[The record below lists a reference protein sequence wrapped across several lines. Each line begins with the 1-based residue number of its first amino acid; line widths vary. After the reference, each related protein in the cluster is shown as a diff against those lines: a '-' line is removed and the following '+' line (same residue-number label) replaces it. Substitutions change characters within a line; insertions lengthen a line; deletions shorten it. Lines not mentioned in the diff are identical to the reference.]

1 MNSRPDDPSERT
13 SDEGQVS
20 EVSGLRDPDEAISPE
35 DAVAGYPDSESG
47 HPDEGPAGPD
57 APARRNRPIRDRKW
71 DDD

>member
-1 MNSRPDDPSERT
+1 MSSSPEEPDGQTE
-13 SDEGQVS
+13 EGQVS
-20 EVSGLRDPDEAISPE
+20 EVANLRQDPAPIAPE

-57 APARRNRPIRDRKW
+57 APAKRDRALPDRRW